1 MLSYATPATYRVPGS
16 GNLTDDVLTAERDRP
31 GHVTF
36 SRRTDH
42 GWADVTAADFAAEV
56 RGVARGLL
64 AAGIGPGDRVG
75 LLCRTR
81 YEWTLVDYAIWWVG
95 AVTVPIYESSSA
107 DQVAWV
113 LSDSGAVG
121 CVVEDD
127 AHRARVE
134 GVRGDLPALEHLWVV
149 DDGAVD
155 ALVSSGSGVDDAELE
170 SRRSG
175 TTPDAL
181 ATVIY
186 TSGTTGRPKGC
197 RLTHA
202 NLMFEAGSV
211 SDGLADLV
219 DPDDAATLLFL
230 PLAHVFARVIQVV
243 AVRTGTRLGHT
254 ADVSDLVGALG
265 EFKPSFILAVPRV
278 FEKVYNGASQKAQA
292 EGRGR
297 IFDAATDTAIAYS
310 RALDTGSVPLVLRVR
325 HRLFDRL
332 VYGKLRAAL
341 GGRATHAIAGGAPLG
356 ERLAHFFRGIGV
368 PVLEGYGLTE
378 TTAAVT
384 VNLPHETKIGTVGR
398 PVPGT
403 EARVGEDGELL
414 FRGDQVFSGYWQADD
429 ATAEVLDADGWFHTG
444 DLGEIDGEGFVRVTG
459 RKKEIIVTAGGK
471 NIAPAVL
478 EDRMRAHAV
487 VSQCMVVGDG
497 KPFVAAL
504 VTLDAEAVA
513 AWADSHGRTGDLAQ
527 LAADPDV
534 LALVQAAVDDAN
546 SQVSRAES
554 VRKFHV
560 LAQDWTE
567 EAGYVTP
574 TLKLKRQVVLRDFVD
589 DIEALYL

>member
-16 GNLTDDVLTAERDRP
+16 GNLTDDVVAAERDRP

-36 SRRTDH
+36 SRRTDE
-42 GWADVTAADFAAEV
+42 GWVDVTAADFAAEV
-56 RGVARGLL
+56 RAVARGLL
-64 AAGIGPGDRVG
+64 AAGIGAGDRVG

-121 CVVEDD
+121 VVVEDD
-127 AHRARVE
+127 RHRERVE
-134 GVRGDLPALEHLWVV
+134 GVRGDLPALEHVWTI
-149 DDGAVD
+149 DDGAV
-155 ALVSSGSGVDDAELE
+155 AAWSSSGAGVEDATLE
-170 SRRSG
+170 ERRAS
-175 TTPDAL
+175 TPPDAL
-181 ATVIY
+181 ASIIY

-197 RLTHA
+197 NLTHA

-211 SDGLADLV
+211 ADVLGDLV
-219 DPDDAATLLFL
+219 DPDDASTLLFL
-230 PLAHVFARVIQVV
+230 PLAHVFARVVQVV
-243 AVRTGTRLGHT
+243 AVRTTTRIGHT
-254 ADVSDLVGALG
+254 ADVSDLVSSLG
-265 EFKPSFILAVPRV
+265 EFRPSFVLAVPRV
-278 FEKVYNGASQKAQA
+278 FEKVYNGASQKAQS

-297 IFDAATDTAIAYS
+297 IFDAATDTAISYS
-310 RALDTGSVPLVLRVR
+310 RALDGGSVPLVLRVR

-332 VYGKLRAAL
+332 VYGRLRAAL

-356 ERLAHFFRGIGV
+356 ERLAHFFRGIGI

-384 VNLPHETKIGTVGR
+384 VNFPGETKVGTVGR

-403 EARVGEDGELL
+403 EVRVADDGELL
-414 FRGDQVFSGYWQADD
+414 FRGEQVFGGYWQADD
-429 ATAEVLDADGWFHTG
+429 ATAEAVDADGWFHTG

-487 VSQCMVVGDG
+487 ISQAMVVGDG

-513 AWADSHGRTGDLAQ
+513 AWAESHGRSGDVEQ
-527 LAADPDV
+527 LASDPDV

-546 SQVSRAES
+546 GQVSRAES

-560 LAQDWTE
+560 LPADWTE

-574 TLKLKRQVVLRDFVD
+574 TLKLKRQLVLRDFVD
-589 DIEALYL
+589 QVEALYL